1 MAKWTASGQIGVARL
16 DIPDIK
22 DAVEKYFEDAK
33 ARQLQPG
40 TISKHTNLLKNRLLP
55 WCDDKGFHLLKQL
68 DVDALR
74 QFRAT
79 WPDGALSAY
88 KNLER
93 LRAFF
98 WFCHRAGWI
107 EKNHATAI
115 KPPKLQD
122 KSKKV
127 KVFTKDQLDA
137 ILKACDEYP
146 QQNSFGHDNRA
157 RVRALILVLRYS
169 GMRIGDC
176 VGLRT
181 SHLDGDKL
189 SLNTEKTGGKIYVPL
204 PPNAAKAL
212 RTIQDRGEYFFWTGN
227 GLRKS
232 AVADW
237 QRALRRVFETAE
249 VKGNPHMFRHTF
261 ATELLSKGVP
271 IEDVLGGR
279 FKTDIYRTGKT
290 DIFQR
295 SRRVSFTSPRRPC
308 ASRCGLSCASFEVR
322 TSGRARDGGADRARP
337 SQPPYRPAACPNR
350 RRADVSSVDARSYRR
365 IVSSSR
371 SSAAVCGSLRMPRS
385 SMIKSGAV
393 ARSVSSC
400 LRVPLTATSA
410 ICSMSRWASR

>member
-1 MAKWTASGQIGVARL
+1 MLRIYRRHRSSCSHTSERYRRCSCPIYVEGTLGGETIRRALDQTNWEAASEVVAKWTASGQIGVARL

-22 DAVEKYFEDAK
+22 DAVDKYFEDAK

-127 KVFTKDQLDA
+127 KVFTKEQLDA

-157 RVRALILVLRYS
+157 RVRALVLVLRYS

-181 SHLDGDKL
+181 SHLDGDKV

-237 QRALRRVFETAE
+237 QRALRRVFQTAE
-249 VKGNPHMFRHTF
+249 VKANPHMFRHTF

-271 IEDVLGGR
+271 IEDVSMLLGH
-279 FKTDIYRTGKT
+279 KSIKITESYYSHWIKA
-290 DIFQR
+290 
-295 SRRVSFTSPRRPC
+295 RRERLEER
-308 ASRCGLSCASFEVR
+308 VR
-322 TSGRARDGGADRARP
+322 ELW
-337 SQPPYRPAACPNR
+337 Q
-350 RRADVSSVDARSYRR
+350 
-365 IVSSSR
+365 
-371 SSAAVCGSLRMPRS
+371 
-385 SMIKSGAV
+385 
-393 ARSVSSC
+393 
-400 LRVPLTATSA
+400 
-410 ICSMSRWASR
+410 